1 MASEIT
7 FTPSEKDYAD
17 ANRESLRAQLR
28 RPRHWLT
35 LVLLI
40 LFGAGIAAGVT
51 WLDGGRE
58 VVGPMAISFAVAVGI
73 GVAVVAALTSL
84 VIYVTTYL
92 LLPRR
97 AGRLYAQQKTLQ
109 QPWTYAWSE
118 AGLSVDTVNGHAL
131 YPWPDFHRW
140 LVSRRMVLL
149 FLNDQLFFFLPRR
162 LLDDSA
168 VEELRSLVA
177 ASSVARV

>member
-1 MASEIT
+1 MAGEIT

-97 AGRLYAQQKTLQ
+97 AGGLYAQQKTLQ
-109 QPWTYAWSE
+109 QP
-118 AGLSVDTVNGHAL
+118 
-131 YPWPDFHRW
+131 
-140 LVSRRMVLL
+140 
-149 FLNDQLFFFLPRR
+149 
-162 LLDDSA
+162 
-168 VEELRSLVA
+168 
-177 ASSVARV
+177 